1 MDLMTEEQL
10 ERYEAFR
17 RSSLGPRN
25 VKRVHDLIHF
35 DHPRLSLHASEP
47 CNIAA
52 TMTRLQVLQTI
63 AGQNVAPPILL
74 VMRGMA
80 KVYVG
85 ELVEAGGRTCFCM
98 NGMPQIEQRQ
108 VLSFTLQLA

>member
-25 VKRVHDLIHF
+25 VKRVNDLIQFQLPYTCQH
-35 DHPRLSLHASEP
+35 LHASEA
-47 CNIAA
+47 CILAA
-52 TMTRLQVLQTI
+52 TMTWLQVLQTI

-85 ELVEAGGRTCFCM
+85 ELVEAGGRTCF
-98 NGMPQIEQRQ
+98 
-108 VLSFTLQLA
+108 